1 MQKKKEKLV
10 AEGNAFY
17 EIDLDCLEE
26 KKLQE
31 EKKEEKKEK
40 AKMDK

>member
-10 AEGNAFY
+10 TEGNAFY
-17 EIDLDCLEE
+17 EIDLDCLKE

-40 AKMDK
+40 AKMEK